1 LLARTRAR
9 ARALSCAAAMRASA
23 PAALAGRGG
32 KQAYQFSERVRFGD
46 LPQAERKAI
55 NKVVLRQSGLD
66 HTHICN
72 GEIGG
77 MLACFEAHAW
87 DTAPCLPQIEAMY
100 ACVEMHRADPDP
112 KLLVSKWQ
120 KQIRGAVMQSFA
132 KAHKR

>member
-1 LLARTRAR
+1 
-9 ARALSCAAAMRASA
+9 MRASA
-23 PAALAGRGG
+23 PAALGGRG
-32 KQAYQFSERVRFGD
+32 KQAYLFSERVRFGD
-46 LPQAERKAI
+46 LPPAERKAI
-55 NKVVLRQSGLD
+55 NKVVLRQGGLD

-77 MLACFEAHAW
+77 MLSCFEAHAW

-100 ACVEMHRADPDP
+100 ACVEQHREDPDP

-120 KQIRGAVMQSFA
+120 KQIRGSVMQSFA